1 MLDGEIALVT
11 GAKGGIGAATAK
23 ALAEAGAHVIVTARR
38 LDDAEAIAREC
49 AEGRAIGLDCDV
61 ADPDSVRAVVREAT
75 AQLGP
80 PTILVNN
87 AGTVQPIGLLH
98 ETDADAWAANINA
111 TLIGAAAMARAV
123 LPAMLDQGRGTIV
136 NLSSGAAHHAMEGW
150 SAYCAAKAGLA
161 MVTKS
166 LALEYGARGIRAFGF
181 APGIVDTGMQVE
193 IRASG
198 INPVSQLPREKLS
211 GVGDP
216 ALAIVYLCSAA
227 ADDLAGGELD
237 IRKPEFRLRVGLPA
251 LPAA

>member
-11 GAKGGIGAATAK
+11 GAKGGIGAATAR
-23 ALAEAGAHVIVTARR
+23 ALAEAGARVIVTARR
-38 LDDAEAIAREC
+38 LADAEAIAREC
-49 AEGRAIGLDCDV
+49 AEARAVGLACDV
-61 ADPDSVRAVVREAT
+61 ADPDSVRAAVREAT
-75 AQLGP
+75 AIVGA

-98 ETDADAWAANINA
+98 ETDSDAWAANINA

-181 APGIVDTGMQVE
+181 APGIVDTDMQVE

-198 INPVSQLPREKLS
+198 INPVSQLPREKLA
-211 GVGDP
+211 GVADP
-216 ALAIVYLCSAA
+216 ARAIVYLCTDAA
-227 ADDLAGGELD
+227 ADLAGGEID
-237 IRKPEFRLRVGLPA
+237 IRNAEFRERAGLPA
-251 LPAA
+251 LPTA